1 MKKQRI
7 RPLAVIA
14 IVSFMVGG
22 SLGVTLPVPGL
33 FTLLIPPASAQEDL
47 RYAAKP
53 AGWDGPAGSCVV
65 CHDLAKGAS
74 WRVAPSLWG
83 IVGAPKAG
91 AKGYGYSLA
100 LVQAGGTW
108 TAKELDE
115 YLANPSQF
123 LPGTNKTI
131 SVTDPQERARIV
143 KFLGTLKD

>member
-1 MKKQRI
+1 
-7 RPLAVIA
+7 LEA
-14 IVSFMVGG
+14 I
-22 SLGVTLPVPGL
+22 TPVPGL
-33 FTLLIPPASAQEDL
+33 FTLLIPPALAEEGL

-53 AGWDGPAGSCVV
+53 VGWDGPAGSCVV

-83 IVGAPKAG
+83 IVGAPKAS

-100 LVQAGGTW
+100 LIQAGGTW

-115 YLANPSQF
+115 YLTNPSKF
-123 LPGTNKTI
+123 LPGTSKTI
-131 SVTDPQERARIV
+131 SVTDPDERARIV